1 MYVFIS
7 ELCVSIS
14 FRFIYV
20 LFSLSAARPQ
30 VPAQPSKFEAEAEL
44 DSRILLTWLWPVQD
58 PIIKYEL
65 RYWEA
70 GTDNKVR
77 ISTGIYL
84 FFNLLCLFHT
94 PCMMYGEKPLPK
106 CCFSLDA
113 AEGIDLSST

>member
-14 FRFIYV
+14 FRFISIF
-20 LFSLSAARPQ
+20 FSLSTTRPP

-84 FFNLLCLFHT
+84 FLTSCI
-94 PCMMYGEKPLPK
+94 
-106 CCFSLDA
+106 CFILHLRLETAVLYDV
-113 AEGIDLSST
+113 G

>member
-14 FRFIYV
+14 FRFFYV
-20 LFSLSAARPQ
+20 FFSLSAARPQ

-77 ISTGIYL
+77 ISIGIHL
-84 FFNLLCLFHT
+84 FLT
-94 PCMMYGEKPLPK
+94 
-106 CCFSLDA
+106 CCVCFILHCKIRDSCS
-113 AEGIDLSST
+113 I

>member
-7 ELCVSIS
+7 ELCVFIS
-14 FRFIYV
+14 CVRFIYV
-20 LFSLSAARPQ
+20 LFSLSASRPQ

-77 ISTGIYL
+77 ISTGIYI
-84 FFNLLCLFHT
+84 FFNLLRLFHT
-94 PCMMYGEKPLPK
+94 L
-106 CCFSLDA
+106 L
-113 AEGIDLSST
+113 